1 MEVDSDANC
10 VSEIVEIYVHG
21 LVAAAMSLQRTIYG
35 MKFLG
40 HILLDRGRVKVGDSY
55 MSCQAACQVNSPTC
69 GCVSAILCP
78 RTLDA
83 RCCAFGWKSNERV
96 SLFGYRVIRLWC
108 S

>member
-55 MSCQAACQVNSPTC
+55 MS
-69 GCVSAILCP
+69 
-78 RTLDA
+78 
-83 RCCAFGWKSNERV
+83 
-96 SLFGYRVIRLWC
+96 
-108 S
+108 